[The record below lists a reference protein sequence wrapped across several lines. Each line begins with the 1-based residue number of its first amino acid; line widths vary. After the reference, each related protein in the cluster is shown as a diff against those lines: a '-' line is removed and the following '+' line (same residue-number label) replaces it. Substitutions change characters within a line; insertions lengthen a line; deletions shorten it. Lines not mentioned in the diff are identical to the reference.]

1 MRKVPGAV
9 RRTTQALGVAASAGL
24 VLATLGATAANAFPM
39 ETGASECTTGTVVG
53 DHVVYQ
59 APPGKYVRDNMTL
72 TEAASAAREAKFQAQ
87 LAKMVAAGVEG
98 KKTTKIPVSFHVI
111 RSGTAESQGNLPQ
124 AKIDA
129 QIAQMNK
136 AYAGNESGPGVKTGF
151 KFVLKN
157 VTRTTNSTWYNG
169 ADPQSQ
175 IERQMKT
182 ALHEGDYGTLNI
194 YTTNLTDTTGG
205 ILGYAYYPEDQVGV
219 LDGLVMERRTVPGGG
234 LPPYDGGDTATHE
247 IGHWLG
253 LAHTFENGCN
263 PPGDRVE
270 DTPYESDPDFDCGAT
285 TPDSCAQPGKDP
297 VHNYMDYGDDD
308 CLDQFTAGQK
318 QRMKAEWKAWRA

>member
-182 ALHEGDYGTLNI
+182 ALHEGD
-194 YTTNLTDTTGG
+194 
-205 ILGYAYYPEDQVGV
+205 
-219 LDGLVMERRTVPGGG
+219 
-234 LPPYDGGDTATHE
+234 
-247 IGHWLG
+247 
-253 LAHTFENGCN
+253 
-263 PPGDRVE
+263 
-270 DTPYESDPDFDCGAT
+270 
-285 TPDSCAQPGKDP
+285 
-297 VHNYMDYGDDD
+297 
-308 CLDQFTAGQK
+308 
-318 QRMKAEWKAWRA
+318 